1 MFCEITKQDIPFI
14 YKEKKSTRS
23 KWCLVKR
30 TFVETLLSS
39 LKKISIDYFLRSFLK
54 GESISPDSTL
64 RTNSAGSISRILLI
78 VWG

>member
-30 TFVETLLSS
+30 TFVETFLTPLR
-39 LKKISIDYFLRSFLK
+39 KIPSDYFFTYYSLK
-54 GESISPDSTL
+54 GESIFAIQVNPD
-64 RTNSAGSISRILLI
+64 IRIL
-78 VWG
+78 GS